1 MWRYYPVQSG
11 VGVCADLAHAQV
23 ILARQHADMRLQ
35 CRPHLATR
43 RIGWQRASGDLT
55 TASAA
60 AMEQLVLGNLQ
71 RLLGQLEH
79 LMAEA
84 GMGIGL
90 HRAAQAG
97 AGSCRVAC
105 HHRIDLVAQASSMSG
120 VSRPSAWRISATRRL
135 SFSFGPVSGAVLG
148 RRLGGVT
155 RTGGQAVLVL
165 AQLAPEF
172 LDQGLRFVE
181 IPHLRRFGGKGFLLF
196 HGRQTARKRD
206 QTSDL
211 GDRGMLITFFCQP
224 GAGERLLFG
233 DF

>member
-1 MWRYYPVQSG
+1 MLSAMWRYYPVQSG

-90 HRAAQAG
+90 HRAATAG

-120 VSRPSAWRISATRRL
+120 VFRPSAWRIS
-135 SFSFGPVSGAVLG
+135 GPP
-148 RRLGGVT
+148 GV
-155 RTGGQAVLVL
+155 
-165 AQLAPEF
+165 
-172 LDQGLRFVE
+172 
-181 IPHLRRFGGKGFLLF
+181 
-196 HGRQTARKRD
+196 
-206 QTSDL
+206 
-211 GDRGMLITFFCQP
+211 
-224 GAGERLLFG
+224 
-233 DF
+233 